1 MNIDVTKIFISSSSQ
16 QTLQPLR
23 DRIKAALE
31 NAGHETVMYEYGD
44 MGLYTDDPN
53 QDCLTKVK
61 DADVLVLF
69 ISNKA
74 GSLSRSNPN
83 ITITYAE
90 FMTALKND
98 KIVIPIVETQ
108 IFNFYKEHIK
118 DELDRAINKYEEEHD
133 REPRFTF
140 PIVKDLLE
148 EHKEKDTVLHKRI
161 TEMDVDEFI
170 WAFIHDCFKMTR
182 WTYDYH
188 IADTPDLCTF
198 LLQVLSQVLRKS
210 TKFYL
215 HEKEITQNLLLYD
228 ELTVYQDSVTNFM
241 KCIKNAQLNLP
252 LYFKTLSEY
261 LPGQSIY
268 DPYSDYAEHPVPVV
282 NISECKAIT
291 LYKKNGDILS
301 LVDSYGSKTP
311 TQLFNITDDDSFV
324 AQTYNKD
331 MEHQEHIFYS
341 EEKQMIYMTK
351 KVGELVLSCHF
362 QLSQVWSSRRVNSY
376 ESEIVSAIMDK
387 RQPFDFAIDLLGG
400 MLNE

>member
-16 QTLQPLR
+16 QTLQSLR
-23 DRIKAALE
+23 ERIKTALE

-44 MGLYTDDPN
+44 IGLYTDDPN
-53 QDCLTKVK
+53 QDCLDKVK
-61 DADVLVLF
+61 DSDVLVLF

-108 IFNFYKEHIK
+108 ILNFYKEHIK
-118 DELDRAINKYEEEHD
+118 DELDRAINKFEEEHD
-133 REPRFTF
+133 HEPRFTF
-140 PIVKDLLE
+140 PIVKALLE
-148 EHKEKDTVLHKRI
+148 DHKNRDSVLHKKI
-161 TEMDVDEFI
+161 EGMSVDEFI
-170 WAFIHDCFKMTR
+170 WAFVHDCYKLTR
-182 WTYDYH
+182 WTYNYN
-188 IADTPDLCTF
+188 IADTPDLCNF
-198 LLQVLSQVLRKS
+198 LLKVLSQVLRKS

-215 HEKEITQNLLLYD
+215 HEKEITQNLVLYD
-228 ELTVYQDSVTNFM
+228 ELSVYQDSVSNFM
-241 KCIKNAQLNLP
+241 KCIMNSTLNLP
-252 LYFKTLSEY
+252 LFFKTLTSY
-261 LPGQSIY
+261 LPSQSIY
-268 DPYSDYAEHPVPVV
+268 DSYSDFAEHPEPIV

-291 LYKKNGDILS
+291 LYKRNNDVLT
-301 LVDSYGSKTP
+301 LVDSYGSNTP
-311 TQLFNITDDDSFV
+311 TQEFKKGDEDSFV

-341 EEKQMIYMTK
+341 EDKQMIYMTK

-362 QLSQVWSSRRVNSY
+362 QLSEAWSSRRVNSY
-376 ESEIVSAIMDK
+376 ESDIVSAIMDK